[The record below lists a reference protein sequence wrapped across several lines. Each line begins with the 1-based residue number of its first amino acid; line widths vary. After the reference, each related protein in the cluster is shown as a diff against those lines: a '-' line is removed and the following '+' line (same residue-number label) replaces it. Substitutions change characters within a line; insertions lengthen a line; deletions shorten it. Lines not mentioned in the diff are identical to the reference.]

1 MHGAAPQLSSA
12 AASAAVRR
20 HRLRIVRCAASPHR
34 SRKTSTGSPDGEPAS
49 LRGIRTDQAK
59 IKWRQALTLLHVP

>member
-12 AASAAVRR
+12 AASAAVHR
-20 HRLRIVRCAASPHR
+20 HRLRIIRCAASSHG
-34 SRKTSTGSPDGEPAS
+34 SRRAPVGAPDGEPVS
-49 LRGIRTDQAK
+49 LSGIRTDQAK